1 MALIRSYA
9 GITARW
15 LAARAGYLVV
25 NSSRYGLDLFADIK
39 RLCVAWNYSV
49 DVFLDVG
56 ANDGQTAFLA
66 MHHFPA
72 ASVLSFEPHPSTFAA
87 LVANMG
93 TREKFEAFNLALG
106 TTVGD
111 CELFEYDDPVLN
123 SLVPNAQFAV
133 RFGKEARRVPVRSTT
148 LDSFCSERGIDS
160 VGVLKI
166 DTEGFELEV
175 LRGGQGLLAR
185 GAVKLIYVEFNDLQ
199 PREHTFG
206 GALLPIDGIL
216 RHHGYRFIATYN
228 DYVVTQGE
236 VFVVSNALFALP
248 AHADRAIHTARTLEC
263 RQ

>member
-1 MALIRSYA
+1 VRLIRSYA

-25 NSSRYGLDLFADIK
+25 NSSRYGLDLLADIK
-39 RLCVAWNYSV
+39 RLCAAWNYSV

-72 ASVLSFEPHPSTFAA
+72 ASVLSFEPHPSTFAT
-87 LVANMG
+87 LIANMG
-93 TREKFEAFNLALG
+93 TCEKFQAFNLALG
-106 TTVGD
+106 TAVGD

-123 SLVPNAQFAV
+123 SLVPNTQFAV

-148 LDSFCSERGIDS
+148 LDIFCSEHGIDS

-185 GAVKLIYVEFNDLQ
+185 RAVKFIYVEFNDLQ

-248 AHADRAIHTARTLEC
+248 AYTDGVRQTAPVEC
-263 RQ
+263 SQ